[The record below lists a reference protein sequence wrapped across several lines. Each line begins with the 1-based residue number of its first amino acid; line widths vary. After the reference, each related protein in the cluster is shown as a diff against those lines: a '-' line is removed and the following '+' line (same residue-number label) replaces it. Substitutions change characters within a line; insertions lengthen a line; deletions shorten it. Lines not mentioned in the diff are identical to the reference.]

1 MRTSAAE
8 DLGGLP
14 SILSVNFS
22 KDFMTVNLSDGRIM
36 SIPLAW
42 YPRLASA
49 SSKQLKHYEI
59 SPSGYGIHWPSL
71 DEDLSVYGFLF
82 PQGSLNVTRSD
93 IVADAPKAHK
103 PWRKP

>member
-14 SILSVNFS
+14 SISDVNFS
-22 KDFMTVNLSDGRIM
+22 KDLMSVNLSDGRII

-49 SSKQLKHYEI
+49 KPKQLKRYDL
-59 SPSGYGIHWPSL
+59 SPSGYGIRWPDL

-82 PQGSLNVTRSD
+82 PQGSPSTTRCD
-93 IVADAPKAHK
+93 IVADAPKTHK
-103 PWRKP
+103 PWRK

>member
-8 DLGGLP
+8 DLEGLP
-14 SILSVNFS
+14 SILGVSFS
-22 KDFMTVNLSDGRIM
+22 KDLMSVTLSDGRII

-49 SSKQLKHYEI
+49 KLKQLKHFEI
-59 SPSGYGIHWPSL
+59 SPSGYGIHWPDL

-82 PQGSLNVTRSD
+82 PQGSPNIARSD
-93 IVADAPKAHK
+93 IVADAPKSHK
-103 PWRKP
+103 PWRK

>member
-14 SILSVNFS
+14 SILAVNFS
-22 KDFMTVNLSDGRIM
+22 RDLMDVSLSDGRII
-36 SIPLAW
+36 SVPLAW

-49 SSKQLKHYEI
+49 KPKQLKRYEI
-59 SPSGYGIHWPSL
+59 SPSGYGIHWPDL

-82 PQGSLNVTRSD
+82 PQGSPSSSD
-93 IVADAPKAHK
+93 IVADAPKPHK
-103 PWRKP
+103 PK